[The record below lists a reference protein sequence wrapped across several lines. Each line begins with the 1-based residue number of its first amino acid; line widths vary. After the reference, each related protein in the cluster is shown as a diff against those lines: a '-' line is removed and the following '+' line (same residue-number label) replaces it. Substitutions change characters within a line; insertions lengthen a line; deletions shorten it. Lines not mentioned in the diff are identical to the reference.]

1 MIVKDEQDTI
11 AGCLDQII
19 DACVDVVVVDTGSTD
34 RTPQILRERYGIT
47 PLQQPLLEAQC
58 FSKAHARNL
67 AFETVGA
74 PWILCLDA
82 DERITAQGLAFLQ
95 ALPEDAGPA
104 GYFCAWHTY
113 KNGTMIE
120 DYKLPLFRKG
130 LRSSG
135 CAHENI
141 QTMVR
146 VAGLD
151 ALWLEGLVILHH
163 PDPRKEPFKDDFY
176 LRRLLCAIERD
187 PTWYRYHWFLGHKYY
202 FSGNIE
208 QAGHYLATASDA
220 ESTRFP
226 VECLNSK
233 MLLAEIHAQRGER
246 EQVERLVMS
255 ARGFLAKVADDFE
268 VKVNFR
274 LRPWFERA
282 EVLIAAGEIS
292 NIRAYAFPY

>member
-1 MIVKDEQDTI
+1 MIVKDEEDTI
-11 AGCLDQII
+11 ADCLDAII
-19 DACVDVVVVDTGSTD
+19 DCCADVVVVDTGSTD
-34 RTPQILRERYGIT
+34 RTPHI
-47 PLQQPLLEAQC
+47 LQQRFGIKPIVQPLDAALC
-58 FSKAHARNL
+58 HSKAPARNL
-67 AFETVGA
+67 AFERLEA
-74 PWILCLDA
+74 SWILCLDA
-82 DERITAQGLAFLQ
+82 DERLAQGGIACISALA
-95 ALPEDAGPA
+95 EDAGPA
-104 GYFCAWHTY
+104 GYFCGWNTC
-113 KNGTMIE
+113 KNGAMIE

-146 VAGLD
+146 IAGLD

-202 FSGNIE
+202 YSGNIE
-208 QAGHYLATASDA
+208 QAKHYLTTASDA

-233 MLLAEIHAQRGER
+233 MLLAEIHAQCGER
-246 EQVERLVMS
+246 EKVERLLMS

-282 EVLIAAGEIS
+282 EALIAAGEIS
-292 NIRAYAFPY
+292 KLRAYAFPY